1 MASNARRQK
10 DSRAYNAWEVMWGG
24 ASSSTL
30 DRITF
35 ESVRK
40 FQIHAPHE
48 LSLAKVTSSRDSDT
62 HHLFSLRLYCG
73 EPTSANAL
81 ITKPLLTLLLTLLMP
96 LLTLLLTLLMLLL
109 TLLTLLLTLLILL
122 LTLLTLLLTLLT
134 LLLTFL
140 LTLLLTLPTLLLV
153 LLSVDVSHPG
163 SLCGCTPALQCC
175 HPPSCSPRSS
185 SRSALLYGQE
195 CYCSLHITRR
205 SPRSPSQPLSA
216 GCTAESG
223 SPDATAAHHSPS
235 PPLSVVVLRRVSP
248 LTSLLFP
255 LPLPSLPPPP
265 SRRYPPQHQRLIL
278 HSVGPPVLFAV
289 VLAESLPSSLPP
301 LLALLLMFLAPLFSI
316 DSF

>member
-81 ITKPLLTLLLTLLMP
+81 INKPLLTLLLTLLMP
-96 LLTLLLTLLMLLL
+96 LLTLLLTLL
-109 TLLTLLLTLLILL
+109 
-122 LTLLTLLLTLLT
+122 
-134 LLLTFL
+134 LTFL
-140 LTLLLTLPTLLLV
+140 LTLLLTLPTLLLL

-175 HPPSCSPRSS
+175 HPPSCSPHSS
-185 SRSALLYGQE
+185 SRSALLYSQE
-195 CYCSLHITRR
+195 CYCSLHITCC
-205 SPRSPSQPLSA
+205 SPCSPSQPLSE

-223 SPDATAAHHSPS
+223 SPDAAAAHHSLS
-235 PPLSVVVLRRVSP
+235 PPLSAVVLRRVSP
-248 LTSLLFP
+248 LTLLLFP
-255 LPLPSLPPPP
+255 LPLPSPLPPP
-265 SRRYPPQHQRLIL
+265 SLRYPPQPQRLIL
-278 HSVGPPVLFAV
+278 PTLLDPQFSLNTPSPSHSR
-289 VLAESLPSSLPP
+289 PSRSHSR
-301 LLALLLMFLAPLFSI
+301 FSCSKHVN
-316 DSF
+316 DP